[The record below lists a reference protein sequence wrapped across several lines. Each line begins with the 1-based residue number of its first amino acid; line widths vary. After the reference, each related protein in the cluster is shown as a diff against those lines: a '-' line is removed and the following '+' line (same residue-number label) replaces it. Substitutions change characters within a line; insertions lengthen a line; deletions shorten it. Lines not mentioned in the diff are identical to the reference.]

1 MVSLIKILSREKF
14 DYYIKENWIKD
25 STAYICIISSNEDP
39 SKHILWNIPYQ
50 RRIIS
55 QFDDIDRKGLNSIF
69 VDNGSFIKPFNSQNA
84 KSIYGYIKDNIYK
97 QEWIIHCDV
106 EFSRSSAIGVFL
118 SQYLDYLLLS
128 KLFYWSKDNII
139 ELKRYW
145 KLLNIGESNY
155 INYLLQY
162 NFSKHPNDKV
172 LLELYQC
179 FKDEYGFYLK
189 EIFN

>member
-14 DYYIKENWIKD
+14 DYIITINGIKD
-25 STAYICIISSNEDP
+25 NQAYICIISSNEDP
-39 SKHILWNIPYQ
+39 SNHILWNISYQ

-55 QFDDIDRKGLNSIF
+55 QFDDIDIKGLNSMF
-69 VDNGSFIKPFNSQNA
+69 VDNGPFIKPINSQNA
-84 KSIYGYIKDNIYK
+84 KSIYGYIKENINK
-97 QEWIIHCDV
+97 QEWIIHCDAGI
-106 EFSRSSAIGVFL
+106 SRSSAIGVFL
-118 SQYLDYLLLS
+118 SQYLDYQLLL
-128 KLFYWSKDNII
+128 KRFYWCKYNVN

-145 KLLNIGESNY
+145 NICKISESNY

-162 NFSKHPNDKV
+162 NFCKHPNDKV

-179 FKDEYGFYLK
+179 FKDEYGFYLQ